1 MRHGED
7 IRMGIRWIIG
17 RPVET
22 LLLVFGIS
30 LGIGATAAGVAL
42 AGRTSAEAR
51 RILAS
56 TEYREIV
63 VTARQSASEMDRPAI
78 VQTSTAFVFL
88 TTGDMAAREDA
99 QDVQYAY
106 VANPTGFRF
115 GAVDFPGGFEG
126 APPGEGGAAAPPPGE
141 GQPGGAMM
149 FFREGAGPGDQPA
162 AGQPAAGQPA
172 AGQPAAG
179 QPAAGQPAAGQPAAG
194 QPAAGQQ
201 AAGQPAAGQ
210 QAAGRRAAVLQATG
224 QQATGQ
230 QATGQ
235 QATGQQTAA
244 QQQRQQQRQRQI
256 VQPPEGPQPVIEEAR
271 GYEVSP
277 EFFTAWDM
285 RAEQG
290 SLFTLADIQKR
301 EPVIVLGSKIA
312 ATLYEDGQSMGRQVL
327 SRNQLY
333 RIIGVLEPTG
343 TEHDQMIFT
352 PVEMPELTGMDAFA
366 RFRGF
371 NTNLHFT
378 VADYTKLE
386 RAKAQLESY
395 FDQKFGAGSAVI
407 TIPRYQAEA
416 TRDRNA
422 RLVTVI
428 LFLALAALVIAAAN
442 VTNILFARALRKRR
456 AVGILKALGATS
468 RGVFQLFFLEA
479 ALIGT
484 AGAAVGAGLSVL
496 MSKLMQDTMGFGSIY
511 VSLLAAGIVG
521 AAALVTALDIF
532 PAMQAARVPAAEAI
546 RYE

>member
-30 LGIGATAAGVAL
+30 LGIGATAAGIAL
-42 AGRTSAEAR
+42 AGRTGAEAR

-56 TEYREIV
+56 TEYREIIV
-63 VTARQSASEMDRPAI
+63 AARQSASTMDRPAI
-78 VQTSTAFVFL
+78 VQTSTANVFL

-115 GAVDFPGGFEG
+115 GAIDFPGGFEAG
-126 APPGEGGAAAPPPGE
+126 APPAG
-141 GQPGGAMM
+141 GQPGEVMM
-149 FFREGAGPGDQPA
+149 FFREGAAA
-162 AGQPAAGQPA
+162 AGV
-172 AGQPAAG
+172 
-179 QPAAGQPAAGQPAAG
+179 
-194 QPAAGQQ
+194 QQ
-201 AAGQPAAGQ
+201 AAGQPVAGGQATAQPAAG
-210 QAAGRRAAVLQATG
+210 GQATG

-230 QATGQ
+230 QAAGQ
-235 QATGQQTAA
+235 QGNA
-244 QQQRQQQRQRQI
+244 QQRQQQRQRQI
-256 VQPPEGPQPVIEEAR
+256 VQPPEGPQPVMEEAR
-271 GYEVSP
+271 GYEVTP
-277 EFFTAWDM
+277 EFFSAWNI
-285 RAEQG
+285 AAAQG

-312 ATLYEDGQSMGRQVL
+312 TTLFADGQSMGRQVL

-343 TEHDQMIFT
+343 TEHDSLIFA
-352 PVEMPELTGMDAFA
+352 PAEMPELTGMDAFA

-371 NTNLHFT
+371 NTSLHFT

-395 FDQKFGAGSAVI
+395 FDQKFGTGSAVI
-407 TIPRYQAEA
+407 TIPRYRAEA
-416 TRDRNA
+416 TRDRNT

-456 AVGILKALGATS
+456 SVGILKALGATS

-479 ALIGT
+479 ALIGI

-511 VSLLAAGIVG
+511 VSLLAAGIIG

>member
-30 LGIGATAAGVAL
+30 LGIGATAAGIAL
-42 AGRTSAEAR
+42 AGRTGAEAR

-56 TEYREIV
+56 TEYREIIV
-63 VTARQSASEMDRPAI
+63 AARQSASTMDRPAI
-78 VQTSTAFVFL
+78 VQTSTANVFL

-115 GAVDFPGGFEG
+115 GAIDFPGGFEAG
-126 APPGEGGAAAPPPGE
+126 APPAG
-141 GQPGGAMM
+141 GQPGEVMM
-149 FFREGAGPGDQPA
+149 FFREGAAA
-162 AGQPAAGQPA
+162 AGVQQAAG
-172 AGQPAAG
+172 GQ
-179 QPAAGQPAAGQPAAG
+179 
-194 QPAAGQQ
+194 AAGQQ
-201 AAGQPAAGQ
+201 AAGQ
-210 QAAGRRAAVLQATG
+210 QAAG

-235 QATGQQTAA
+235 QAAGQQGNA
-244 QQQRQQQRQRQI
+244 QQRQQQRQRQI
-256 VQPPEGPQPVIEEAR
+256 VQPPEGPQPVMEEAR
-271 GYEVSP
+271 GYEVTP
-277 EFFTAWDM
+277 EFFSAWNM
-285 RAEQG
+285 AAAQG

-312 ATLYEDGQSMGRQVL
+312 TTLFADGQSMGRQVL

-343 TEHDQMIFT
+343 TEHDSLIFA
-352 PVEMPELTGMDAFA
+352 PAEMPELTGMDAFA

-371 NTNLHFT
+371 NTSLHFT

-416 TRDRNA
+416 TRDRNT

-456 AVGILKALGATS
+456 SVGILKALGATS

-479 ALIGT
+479 ALIGI

-511 VSLLAAGIVG
+511 VSLLAAGIIG

>member
-115 GAVDFPGGFEG
+115 GAVDFPGGPG
-126 APPGEGGAAAPPPGE
+126 GGIPGEGGAAAPPPGE

-149 FFREGAGPGDQPA
+149 FFREGAGPGDL
-162 AGQPAAGQPA
+162 
-172 AGQPAAG
+172 
-179 QPAAGQPAAGQPAAG
+179 PAAGQPAAG

-201 AAGQPAAGQ
+201 ATGQ
-210 QAAGRRAAVLQATG
+210 QAAG
-224 QQATGQ
+224 
-230 QATGQ
+230 
-235 QATGQQTAA
+235 
-244 QQQRQQQRQRQI
+244 QQQRLQQQRQRQ
-256 VQPPEGPQPVIEEAR
+256 VVRPPEGPLPVIAEAR

-277 EFFTAWDM
+277 EFFTAWNM

-312 ATLYEDGQSMGRQVL
+312 ATLFEDGQPMGRQVL

-352 PVEMPELTGMDAFA
+352 PVEMPELTGMDALA

-378 VADYTKLE
+378 VADFTKLE

-484 AGAAVGAGLSVL
+484 AGAAVGAVLSVL